1 MVLIVHFSLRKWF
14 YDRYILKFG
23 WIVYAMSV
31 IAVFVSLFLLLGG
44 KIWSLWMAGFIYLAW
59 AVYGY
64 VVEYMKKI
72 PWRNPIRWS
81 LFVPYVFLYL
91 VTIMFYWWPLGIVS
105 RPLWYAYAVLFVISI
120 ILNITSH
127 RSIKDISQL
136 G

>member
-1 MVLIVHFSLRKWF
+1 
-14 YDRYILKFG
+14 
-23 WIVYAMSV
+23 MSV